1 MKSTETSDS
10 CGCGISAE
18 QRAERDVPGPLA
30 GPPHSRA
37 CAVNLKEAVFRTGRE
52 QGKGGRSYGANV
64 LQPEPQNCD
73 PPRRALLEDKK
84 KKSRMASQGFLFSMY
99 IKAIVSVQVAVFQA
113 LRFKFCS
120 M

>member
-1 MKSTETSDS
+1 M
-10 CGCGISAE
+10 E
-18 QRAERDVPGPLA
+18 QMFY
-30 GPPHSRA
+30 
-37 CAVNLKEAVFRTGRE
+37 NLNLRTVIL
-52 QGKGGRSYGANV
+52 QGEHYLKTR
-64 LQPEPQNCD
+64 
-73 PPRRALLEDKK
+73 K